1 MRRTTDEIDVHI
13 KYRKY
18 LHILKWLH
26 LCVYGVFDV
35 EKITRMMLLS
45 ASFSL
50 VVFHLITAL
59 QPVLEAAAF
68 QEKCLV
74 VNAICGTMEENQWHS
89 NPIVVTSPTGKNLIQ
104 TFDVNQFCIDNGYN
118 KVFEQ
123 MFCPPDASVP
133 TCYTIFAKF
142 SQTSPAVSK
151 FWRIK
156 WSMKDSEGTVYN
168 AVHRSKLTFY
178 WDSFSQSFA
187 YSSARC
193 KLEIFMKRVS
203 D

>member
-1 MRRTTDEIDVHI
+1 MI
-13 KYRKY
+13 
-18 LHILKWLH
+18 
-26 LCVYGVFDV
+26 
-35 EKITRMMLLS
+35 LLS
-45 ASFSL
+45 ACFSL
-50 VVFHLITAL
+50 VVFRLITAL
-59 QPVLEAAAF
+59 QPEVEAAALE
-68 QEKCLV
+68 QKCLV
-74 VNAICGTMEENQWHS
+74 VNAICGTMEENQWHN
-89 NPIVVTSPTGKNLIQ
+89 NPILVTSPTGEYLVQ